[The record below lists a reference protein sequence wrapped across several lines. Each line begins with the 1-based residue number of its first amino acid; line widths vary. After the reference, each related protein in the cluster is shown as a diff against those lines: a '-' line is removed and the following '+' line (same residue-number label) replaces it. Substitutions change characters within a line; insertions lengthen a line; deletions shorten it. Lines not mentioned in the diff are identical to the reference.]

1 MAPILE
7 VRNLETQFKTQDG
20 VVKAVNNVSFHVN
33 RGETLGIVGESG
45 SGKSVTSLS
54 VMRLVPNPPG
64 KIVGG
69 QIMFDGDN
77 LLDLSEEEMRHIR
90 GNRIAM
96 IFQDPM
102 TSLNPVLPI
111 GRQITEALELHLKL
125 NSREARSRAVELL
138 GMVGIPA
145 AARRLDDYPHQF
157 SGGMRQRV
165 MIAMALSCNPE
176 LLIADEPT
184 TALDVTIQAQI
195 LELINRLKSELNT
208 AVIMITHDLGV
219 VAGMADRVMVMYAGR
234 VVEEGPTERIFANPR
249 MPYTIGLLRSIPRLD
264 EEGGRRLTPIPGL
277 PPDLIALPA
286 ICPFSPRCDY
296 FVAGRCDQEVP
307 PLRVVAP
314 EQRAAC
320 LFDITLDTPIPENR
334 AREAT
339 ELAG

>member
-1 MAPILE
+1 MAPLLE
-7 VRNLETQFKTQDG
+7 VRDLETHFRTQDG
-20 VVKAVNNVSFHVN
+20 VVKAVNKVSFHVN

-45 SGKSVTSLS
+45 CGKSVTSLS
-54 VMRLVPNPPG
+54 IMRLIPNPPG

-69 QIMFDGDN
+69 QILFDGD
-77 LLDLSEEEMRHIR
+77 DLVKMSEEEMRHIR

-102 TSLNPVLPI
+102 TSLNPVLTI
-111 GRQITEALELHLKL
+111 GRQITESLELHMKL
-125 NSREARSRAVELL
+125 SKREAVNRATELL
-138 GMVGIPA
+138 DMVGIPSPGK
-145 AARRLDDYPHQF
+145 RLDNYPHQF

-195 LELINRLKSELNT
+195 LELINRLREELDT

-219 VAGMADRVMVMYAGR
+219 VAGMTDRVTVMYAGG
-234 VVEEGPTERIFANPR
+234 VVEEGPTKEIFANPR

-264 EEGGRRLTPIPGL
+264 EERGRKLTPIRGL
-277 PPDLIALPA
+277 PPSLVDLPQ

-296 FVAGRCDQEVP
+296 VQEACLNQVP
-307 PLRVVAP
+307 PLRSVA
-314 EQRAAC
+314 QDHRAAC
-320 LFDITLDTPIPENR
+320 LFDITMETPIPER
-334 AREAT
+334 RSDPVAA
-339 ELAG
+339 